1 MKENKKPQVKK
12 KAGRPTRDFEPAIF
26 EQLCFVQCTK
36 DEMELILRTDQRV
49 ISKWCQ
55 RHYGIDF
62 DTAYKRFSAGG
73 KSSLRRDQY
82 KLSKKNA
89 SMAIWLGKQW
99 LGQRDIPQ
107 ETEEFNGKLA
117 ALFDVIKEIKTEKDF
132 QFPKLSKDSNP
143 KLDGEKIST

>member
-1 MKENKKPQVKK
+1 MSENKEKTKK
-12 KAGRPTRDFEPAIF
+12 KAGRPPRDFDPAIF

-49 ISKWCQ
+49 INKWCE
-55 RHYGIDF
+55 RHYDIDF

-82 KLSKKNA
+82 KLAKGNA

-107 ETEEFNGKLA
+107 EIEQFNGKLA
-117 ALFDVIKEIKTEKDF
+117 SLLDMIKNLHSEREFAQK
-132 QFPKLSKDSNP
+132 QRV
-143 KLDGEKIST
+143 